1 MSAGGEETTG
11 YRSSL
16 PWRLYN
22 GASQLIDRKVGLVSG
37 SRCRSGS
44 PP

>member
-22 GASQLIDRKVGLVSG
+22 GASQLIDRRIGWHRLPTPLGLL
-37 SRCRSGS
+37 
-44 PP
+44 P